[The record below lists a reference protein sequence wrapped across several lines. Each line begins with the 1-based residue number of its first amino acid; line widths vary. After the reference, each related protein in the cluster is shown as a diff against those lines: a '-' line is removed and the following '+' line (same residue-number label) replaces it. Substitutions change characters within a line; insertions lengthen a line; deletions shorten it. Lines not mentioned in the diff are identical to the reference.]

1 METLKWLAE
10 TGTNEW
16 LGSVWTNNWY
26 VLTFFGAV
34 VGGFVKGKWPNFFSN
49 LKTAMPFVGNP
60 KKF

>member
-16 LGSVWTNNWY
+16 LSKVWDKNWY
-26 VLTFFGAV
+26 SLMFIGIIC
-34 VGGFVKGKWPNFFSN
+34 GGWIKGKWPNFFEN
-49 LKTAMPFVGNP
+49 IKTAMPFVGNP